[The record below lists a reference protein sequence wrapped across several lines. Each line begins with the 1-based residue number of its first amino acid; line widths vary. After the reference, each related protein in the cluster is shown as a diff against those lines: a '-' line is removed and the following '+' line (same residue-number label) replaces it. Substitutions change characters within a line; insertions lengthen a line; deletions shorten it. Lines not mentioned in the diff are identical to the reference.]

1 MTKRRLGRSEL
12 SIEPLVFGGNVL
24 GWTAD
29 EPTSFAVLDAFL
41 AEGFTAID
49 TADAYSRWVPGNDS
63 ESERIIGR
71 WMKARGNRDSVLV
84 FTKIGSDMGQ
94 GHRDLSAKWIE
105 EEVEHSLRRLQT
117 DRIDLYQSHWPDPNT
132 PQEETL
138 RAFDKLVRA
147 GKVRFIG
154 SSNQDAALLTEALEI
169 SKREGLARYETIQ
182 NEFNLYDRSG
192 FEGPVQDICVNEQ
205 VSGIGYFGLARGFLS
220 GKYRTAEDAGISAR
234 GASVVTKYINDKG
247 RRILAA
253 LGAVAA
259 RTGAKPA
266 EIALAW
272 IIAQPGVGA
281 PIASATSV
289 EQLASLI
296 RGARL
301 TLSAADLKELTDA
314 GR

>member
-1 MTKRRLGRSEL
+1 MTKRRLGRSDL

-24 GWTAD
+24 GWTLEEA
-29 EPTSFAVLDAFL
+29 EAYKVLDAFL
-41 AEGFTAID
+41 DAGFTAID
-49 TADAYSRWVPGNDS
+49 TADTYGKGKSETILGN
-63 ESERIIGR
+63 

-94 GHRDLSAKWIE
+94 GHRDLSSKWIE
-105 EEVEHSLRRLQT
+105 EEVENSLRRLQT

-138 RAFDKLVRA
+138 VAFDRLVGA

-154 SSNQDAALLTEALEI
+154 SSNQDEKLLGEALTI
-169 SKREGLARYETIQ
+169 SRQEGIARYETVQ

-192 FEGPVQDICVNEQ
+192 FEGPVQDLCVAEE
-205 VSGIGYFGLARGFLS
+205 VSGIGYFSLARGFLA
-220 GKYRTAEDAGISAR
+220 GKYRSAADADKSPR
-234 GASVVTKYINDKG
+234 GKAAVDKYLNDKG
-247 RRILAA
+247 RRILGA
-253 LGAVAA
+253 LDGIAA
-259 RTGAKPA
+259 RNGAKPA

-289 EQLASLI
+289 EQVESLI

-301 TLSAADLKELTDA
+301 KLSANDLEALTAA
-314 GR
+314 GK